1 MQVLHLDLKPVGEN
15 DVELRYFSDNPNQYK
30 TRSLPLAE
38 ITDLIGLAERDYYV
52 RLAVDYTITGHKLY
66 NWLDG
71 SDRFL
76 QRLLNHSR
84 RKEIIL
90 AINAAE
96 QLAHLPWEVLH
107 DGSDFLVQ
115 KLPAV
120 IPLRWVSLDTRKL
133 EIDAAPQNRALN
145 VLFMATSPLGIEP
158 VLDFEAEEGRIL
170 KATARQPLSLTVEES
185 GCLSELGYLVDDYG
199 EGYFDVLHLTGH
211 ATFVDG
217 EPRFYTET
225 EIGEPYLASAE
236 DIAREL
242 QFRLP
247 KLIFLSGCRTGQAGK
262 SGAIPSMAEALLN
275 LGVTA
280 VLGWGQKVLDEE
292 ATMAAAALYQAL
304 SAGKTLTQAVALT
317 YQELIKNKARDWHLL
332 RLYGAETLPGALVT
346 PVRTRGRKPAPPP
359 TVATQFLDT
368 AGTVKVPTRESFVGR
383 RRQLQNC
390 LRALKPSS
398 EDIGVLIHGMGG
410 LGKSSLAARLC
421 DRLSEFQRLV
431 WVGRVDEPSL
441 VNKLAAALD
450 SWELREA
457 LQDNREEFKFR
468 LRRLFRLLEEDATK
482 SFLLVLDDFEVN
494 LESRNDGYVLQ
505 PEAAEVLEALVW
517 AIQDN
522 YAPHRLIITCRY
534 DFESSQ
540 LQYFYKQV
548 MDSLRGADLQ
558 KKCNRLTAFGSESP
572 VKEALQ
578 VQAQRLA
585 DGNPRLL
592 EWLDKV
598 LLNLESPQLALNR
611 GEKNTVAEILAR
623 LEADPVELREKVLAK
638 ELLNQMDQPMREML
652 SRGLV
657 FELPVPREAFIAVC
671 RGGFRDKLTGNI
683 DNSEAKPALNN
694 VDEYINR
701 AIALGLLE
709 VSSDES
715 LRVPRILPLE
725 LPEDAEIL
733 HRQAAEVLYHIWFE
747 EVDKMELRWLGN
759 IPFLFNPPS
768 DFYTILNNT
777 LEGKIKEIYR
787 LSFMGQ
793 EKTIV
798 VKTGSTIAKLWN
810 KDNRWHDVV
819 KICKETLAIAED
831 YCILYN
837 LAVAEELLGDIE
849 QAVEHLKKSLELCP
863 LEDKAVKASII
874 HALANIKT
882 SQGYFQEASLLYEQS
897 LALKESVGDVG
908 EILVTWE
915 SLGTL
920 KMFQGDID
928 EAIVLYHKALELE
941 NSNPIS
947 DSTKVKA
954 SILHNLANA
963 YTQKQQLEK
972 ALEILWESIKLSE
985 MSGDVYHKAASLHE
999 LGRICDMQGKV
1010 EDAINFLYQSLEL
1023 KKTSGDIAGRA
1034 ASLSTL
1040 GQLLAEEKEDFAK
1053 GLAYL
1058 EESLK
1063 IHKKLNFIQNID
1075 KVKTI
1080 IYDVKKQQAATLH
1093 NTAVTKVQ
1101 EGCFDEAID
1110 LYQKSLTITESIGD
1124 VKNKAATLGILGQL
1138 LAEVKEDWETGL
1150 DYLQQSIEILQ
1161 RLQSPNI
1168 TLMKKITVRVQNEL
1182 AIIKANRKEI
1192 SEALML
1198 FQQSLA
1204 INESISDENEYEKA
1218 MTLMCL
1224 GWLTAIAQEDYGT
1237 GLDYLQQS
1245 LEILQRLQSP
1255 DAEGVKQRIARV
1267 KQIAD
1272 ERE

>member
-38 ITDLIGLAERDYYV
+38 ITDLIGRAERDYYV
-52 RLAVDYTITGHKLY
+52 RLAVDYTITGRKLY

-76 QRLLNHSR
+76 QRLLNQSR
-84 RKEIIL
+84 REGIVL

-107 DGSDFLVQ
+107 DGSSFLVQ

-120 IPLRWVSLDTRKL
+120 IPLRWVSLNTRKL
-133 EIDAAPQNRALN
+133 EIDATPQNRALN

-185 GCLSELGYLVDDYG
+185 GCLSELGYLVGDYDK
-199 EGYFDVLHLTGH
+199 GYFDVLHLTGH

-292 ATMAAAALYQAL
+292 ATTAAAALYQAL

-390 LRALKPSS
+390 LRALKPPS

-450 SWELREA
+450 SRELREA
-457 LQDNREEFKFR
+457 LQDNREELKFR
-468 LRRLFRLLEEDATK
+468 LRRVFRLLLDPTLAHPSQGREQP
-482 SFLLVLDDFEVN
+482 FLLVLDDFEVN

-548 MDSLRGADLQ
+548 MDSLRGADLP
-558 KKCNRLTAFGSESP
+558 KKCNRLTAFGSESQ
-572 VKEALQ
+572 VDEALQ
-578 VQAQRLA
+578 AQAQRLA

-598 LLNLESPQLALNR
+598 LLNLESPQLALKR

-671 RGGFRDKLTGNI
+671 RGGFRDKLTGNT

-709 VSSDES
+709 VSPDES
-715 LRVPRILPLE
+715 LRVPRILPLK
-725 LPEDAEIL
+725 LPEDAETL
-733 HRQAAEVLYHIWFE
+733 HRKAAEVLYRLWWKDAE
-747 EVDKMELRWLGN
+747 ETSGEQGLQ
-759 IPFLFNPPS
+759 
-768 DFYTILNNT
+768 ILKLA
-777 LEGKIKEIYR
+777 LEGKTKNIAIEI
-787 LSFMGQ
+787 
-793 EKTIV
+793 TIV
-798 VKTGSTIAKLWN
+798 LASNANHNSLYWEGRQLCELTLEST
-810 KDNRWHDVV
+810 
-819 KICKETLAIAED
+819 ETED
-831 YCILYN
+831 YCILHQM
-837 LAVAEELLGDIE
+837 ARAEQYSGDIKKAEDHYQQALKECPQEDKE
-849 QAVEHLKKSLELCP
+849 QRAAIIFNFATLKDAQEYFEEAIKLYDQCLKIYENIDDTTGQAGQAFTLNGLGIIQSKLGNIEEAIALQERSRVSFKSINCKRGQASTLHCLGMLKYSQGNVKEAILYCQKSLEI
-863 LEDKAVKASII
+863 DDII
-874 HALANIKT
+874 
-882 SQGYFQEASLLYEQS
+882 E
-897 LALKESVGDVG
+897 
-908 EILVTWE
+908 
-915 SLGTL
+915 
-920 KMFQGDID
+920 
-928 EAIVLYHKALELE
+928 
-941 NSNPIS
+941 
-947 DSTKVKA
+947 
-954 SILHNLANA
+954 
-963 YTQKQQLEK
+963 
-972 ALEILWESIKLSE
+972 
-985 MSGDVYHKAASLHE
+985 
-999 LGRICDMQGKV
+999 GK
-1010 EDAINFLYQSLEL
+1010 
-1023 KKTSGDIAGRA
+1023 
-1034 ASLSTL
+1034 
-1040 GQLLAEEKEDFAK
+1040 
-1053 GLAYL
+1053 
-1058 EESLK
+1058 
-1063 IHKKLNFIQNID
+1063 
-1075 KVKTI
+1075 
-1080 IYDVKKQQAATLH
+1080 AATLH
-1093 NTAVTKVQ
+1093 DLGIIQANQGKT
-1101 EGCFDEAID
+1101 DEAINCFEIALA
-1110 LYQKSLTITESIGD
+1110 LYKSIGN
-1124 VKNKAATLGILGQL
+1124 VRGKGITLKVIGDL
-1138 LAEVKEDWETGL
+1138 LAD
-1150 DYLQQSIEILQ
+1150 
-1161 RLQSPNI
+1161 R
-1168 TLMKKITVRVQNEL
+1168 KKQFT
-1182 AIIKANRKEI
+1182 
-1192 SEALML
+1192 
-1198 FQQSLA
+1198 
-1204 INESISDENEYEKA
+1204 
-1218 MTLMCL
+1218 
-1224 GWLTAIAQEDYGT
+1224 TA
-1237 GLDYLQQS
+1237 LDYLQQS
-1245 LEILQRLQSP
+1245 LEILQRFQSP
-1255 DAEGVKQRIARV
+1255 EAEKVRQMIAYV
-1267 KQIAD
+1267 QKMAD
-1272 ERE
+1272 EKQ

>member
-15 DVELRYFSDNPNQYK
+15 DVELRYFFDNPNQYK

-52 RLAVDYTITGHKLY
+52 RLAVNYTITGHKLY

-71 SDRFL
+71 SDRFV
-76 QRLLNHSR
+76 QRLLNQSR
-84 RKEIIL
+84 REGIVL

-107 DGSDFLVQ
+107 DGSSFLVQ

-120 IPLRWVSLDTRKL
+120 IPLRWVSLNTRKL

-145 VLFMATSPLGIEP
+145 VLFMATSPLGIAP

-185 GCLSELGYLVDDYG
+185 GCLSELGYLVDDYD

-236 DIAREL
+236 DIAKEL

-275 LGVTA
+275 SGVTA
-280 VLGWGQKVLDEE
+280 VLGWGQNVLDQE
-292 ATMAAAALYQAL
+292 ATTAAAALYQAL

-332 RLYGAETLPGALVT
+332 RLYAAETLPGELVT

-390 LRALKPSS
+390 LRALKPPS

-457 LQDNREEFKFR
+457 LQDNREELKFR
-468 LRRLFRLLEEDATK
+468 LRRVFRVLLDPPLAPPSQGGEK
-482 SFLLVLDDFEVN
+482 PFLLVLDDFEVN
-494 LESRNDGYVLQ
+494 LESRNGGYVLQ

-558 KKCNRLTAFGSESP
+558 KKCNRLTAFGSESQ
-572 VKEALQ
+572 VDEALQ
-578 VQAQRLA
+578 AQAQRLA
-585 DGNPRLL
+585 DGNPCLL
-592 EWLDKV
+592 EWLNKK
-598 LLNLESPQLALNR
+598 LQNS
-611 GEKNTVAEILAR
+611 TVNKEMILQR

-638 ELLNQMDQPMREML
+638 ELLKQIDQPMREML

-671 RGGFRDKLTGNI
+671 RGGFRDKLTGNT

-709 VSSDES
+709 VSPDEL

-725 LPEDAEIL
+725 LPEDAGNL
-733 HRQAAEVLYHIWFE
+733 HRKAAEVLYRLWWENAE
-747 EVDKMELRWLGN
+747 EISEKQGEEIHRLA
-759 IPFLFNPPS
+759 
-768 DFYTILNNT
+768 
-777 LEGKIKEIYR
+777 LEGKAKNMAIEI
-787 LSFMGQ
+787 
-793 EKTIV
+793 TINLV
-798 VKTGSTIAKLWN
+798 ISANSHSLYLKARQLCELTLENT
-810 KDNRWHDVV
+810 
-819 KICKETLAIAED
+819 ETEDSRILHQMAIAEQHSGE
-831 YCILYN
+831 IKK
-837 LAVAEELLGDIE
+837 AEEHY
-849 QAVEHLKKSLELCP
+849 Q
-863 LEDKAVKASII
+863 
-874 HALANIKT
+874 
-882 SQGYFQEASLLYEQS
+882 Q
-897 LALKESVGDVG
+897 ALKNCPQDDKEQRAAIIFHFATLKTDQKYFEEAIKLYDQCLATFENIGNTIGQAQALNSLGLIKAKWGYIEEGIALLEKSMLIFESIDHNRGKAGV
-908 EILVTWE
+908 LKC
-915 SLGTL
+915 LGTL
-920 KMFQGDID
+920 KI
-928 EAIVLYHKALELE
+928 A
-941 NSNPIS
+941 
-947 DSTKVKA
+947 
-954 SILHNLANA
+954 
-963 YTQKQQLEK
+963 
-972 ALEILWESIKLSE
+972 
-985 MSGDVYHKAASLHE
+985 
-999 LGRICDMQGKV
+999 QGKV
-1010 EDAINFLYQSLEL
+1010 EEAILDYQESIELDDRVESKAVTLSTLGIIQSSKGNTDEAITLYQEALAIY
-1023 KKTSGDIAGRA
+1023 KGIGDILGKGIT
-1034 ASLSTL
+1034 LKML
-1040 GQLLAEEKEDFAK
+1040 GQLLADR
-1053 GLAYL
+1053 
-1058 EESLK
+1058 
-1063 IHKKLNFIQNID
+1063 
-1075 KVKTI
+1075 
-1080 IYDVKKQQAATLH
+1080 KKQFT
-1093 NTAVTKVQ
+1093 TA
-1101 EGCFDEAID
+1101 
-1110 LYQKSLTITESIGD
+1110 
-1124 VKNKAATLGILGQL
+1124 
-1138 LAEVKEDWETGL
+1138 
-1150 DYLQQSIEILQ
+1150 
-1161 RLQSPNI
+1161 
-1168 TLMKKITVRVQNEL
+1168 
-1182 AIIKANRKEI
+1182 
-1192 SEALML
+1192 
-1198 FQQSLA
+1198 
-1204 INESISDENEYEKA
+1204 
-1218 MTLMCL
+1218 
-1224 GWLTAIAQEDYGT
+1224 
-1237 GLDYLQQS
+1237 LDYLQQS
-1245 LEILQRLQSP
+1245 LEILQRFQSP
-1255 DAEGVKQRIARV
+1255 ETEEVRQIIANVQKMAAEKQ
-1267 KQIAD
+1267 
-1272 ERE
+1272 

>member
-1 MQVLHLDLKPVGEN
+1 MQVLHLDLKPVGDN
-15 DVELRYFSDNPNQYK
+15 DVELRYFFDNPNQYK

-52 RLAVDYTITGHKLY
+52 SLAVVYTITGRKLY

-76 QRLLNHSR
+76 QRLLNQSR
-84 RKEIIL
+84 REEIIL

-107 DGSDFLVQ
+107 DSNSFLVQ

-120 IPLRWVSLDTRKL
+120 IPLRWVSLNTRKL
-133 EIDAAPQNRALN
+133 KIDAAPQNRALN
-145 VLFMATSPLGIEP
+145 VLFMATSPLGITP
-158 VLDFEAEEGRIL
+158 ILDFEAEEGRIL

-185 GCLSELGYLVDDYG
+185 GCLSELGYLVGDYG

-280 VLGWGQKVLDEE
+280 VLGWGQNVLDQE
-292 ATMAAAALYQAL
+292 ATTAAAALYQAL

-332 RLYGAETLPGALVT
+332 RLYAAETLPGALVT
-346 PVRTRGRKPAPPP
+346 PVRTRGRNPAPPP

-390 LRALKPSS
+390 LRALKPPS

-457 LQDNREEFKFR
+457 LQDNREELKFR
-468 LRRLFRLLEEDATK
+468 LRRVFRVLLDPPLALPSQGGEK
-482 SFLLVLDDFEVN
+482 PFLLVLDDFEVN

-540 LQYFYKQV
+540 LQYFYKQK

-558 KKCNRLTAFGSESP
+558 KKCNRLTAFGSESQ
-572 VKEALQ
+572 VDEALQ
-578 VQAQRLA
+578 EQAQRLA

-638 ELLNQMDQPMREML
+638 ELLKQIDQPMREML

-671 RGGFRDKLTGNI
+671 RGGFRDKLTGNT

-709 VSSDES
+709 VSPDES

-725 LPEDAEIL
+725 LPEDAENL
-733 HRQAAEVLYHIWFE
+733 HRHAANILYHLWWE
-747 EVDKMELRWLGN
+747 EVDRMELLWMGN
-759 IPFLFNPPS
+759 IPVLLDPPS
-768 DFYTILNNT
+768 EFYRIFNNT
-777 LEGKIKEIYR
+777 LEGKILEIHR
-787 LSFMGQ
+787 LAFIGQ
-793 EKTIV
+793 ENKIV
-798 VKTGSTIAKLWN
+798 VKTCSTIANWWN
-810 KDNRWHDVV
+810 HYNRRWHDVV
-819 KICKETLAIAED
+819 KICKETLVIAED

-837 LAVAEELLGDIE
+837 LAVAEQFLGDID

-863 LEDKAVKASII
+863 LEDKAVKASIL

-882 SQGYFQEASLLYEQS
+882 SQGYFQEAS
-897 LALKESVGDVG
+897 
-908 EILVTWE
+908 
-915 SLGTL
+915 
-920 KMFQGDID
+920 
-928 EAIVLYHKALELE
+928 VLYKQ
-941 NSNPIS
+941 SSRIS
-947 DSTKVKA
+947 
-954 SILHNLANA
+954 
-963 YTQKQQLEK
+963 
-972 ALEILWESIKLSE
+972 
-985 MSGDVYHKAASLHE
+985 
-999 LGRICDMQGKV
+999 
-1010 EDAINFLYQSLEL
+1010 
-1023 KKTSGDIAGRA
+1023 
-1034 ASLSTL
+1034 
-1040 GQLLAEEKEDFAK
+1040 
-1053 GLAYL
+1053 
-1058 EESLK
+1058 
-1063 IHKKLNFIQNID
+1063 
-1075 KVKTI
+1075 
-1080 IYDVKKQQAATLH
+1080 
-1093 NTAVTKVQ
+1093 
-1101 EGCFDEAID
+1101 
-1110 LYQKSLTITESIGD
+1110 
-1124 VKNKAATLGILGQL
+1124 
-1138 LAEVKEDWETGL
+1138 
-1150 DYLQQSIEILQ
+1150 
-1161 RLQSPNI
+1161 
-1168 TLMKKITVRVQNEL
+1168 
-1182 AIIKANRKEI
+1182 
-1192 SEALML
+1192 
-1198 FQQSLA
+1198 
-1204 INESISDENEYEKA
+1204 
-1218 MTLMCL
+1218 
-1224 GWLTAIAQEDYGT
+1224 
-1237 GLDYLQQS
+1237 
-1245 LEILQRLQSP
+1245 
-1255 DAEGVKQRIARV
+1255 
-1267 KQIAD
+1267 
-1272 ERE
+1272 